1 MGWNLGHR
9 VIVWIN
15 DFKNYNMPYKIYSM
29 IQISV
34 IYIYIH
40 THIVVCQKNH
50 FVEG

>member
-15 DFKNYNMPYKIYSM
+15 DFINDNMPYKIWDKY
-29 IQISV
+29 
-34 IYIYIH
+34 YIYIH
-40 THIVVCQKNH
+40 TYIVVCQKNH